1 VSWPF
6 EQKSQDN
13 TSSYHPKEKTLPNP
27 KPLPAPVVRYIT
39 VILGHNPQWASRLK
53 SVEIP
58 RKNEQNIFNLRIFDH
73 GIARG
78 NGVSVTNF
86 HTLDSHPELVIF
98 EGWIDK
104 NTDVVELH
112 A

>member
-1 VSWPF
+1 MSWPF
-6 EQKSQDN
+6 KQKSQDN
-13 TSSYHPKEKTLPNP
+13 TSPYHPKGKTLPNP

-58 RKNEQNIFNLRIFDH
+58 RQDEQNIFNLRIFDQ
-73 GIARG
+73 GIARE

-86 HTLDSHPELVIF
+86 HTLDSHPELVIY

-104 NTDVVELH
+104 LSSTVVLNQ
-112 A
+112 